1 MGRAGDG
8 RGLAEAAPPRAPVMP
23 LPAPY
28 TSETTFLGHIYSGI
42 ETRSIMGKSL
52 KKESLFQGR
61 HAGAPF
67 VAS

>member
-1 MGRAGDG
+1 M
-8 RGLAEAAPPRAPVMP
+8 PRNP
-23 LPAPY
+23 
-28 TSETTFLGHIYSGI
+28 TFLGHIYSGI

-52 KKESLFQGR
+52 KKENVSQGR